1 MATYITLVQF
11 TQQGS
16 QQVKG
21 LPNLVEKNM
30 ENFKKAGIE
39 LRSWHVTMGQYDI
52 VVVFDAP
59 NDETV
64 AKVALLLGLQGN
76 VRTQSMRAF
85 SLEEFKKVV
94 SSLP

>member
-11 TQQGS
+11 TQQGA

-21 LPNLVEKNM
+21 LPSLVEKNI
-30 ENFKKAGIE
+30 ENFKKLGIE
-39 LRSWHVTMGQYDI
+39 FRSWHVTMGQYDI
-52 VVVFDAP
+52 VVVYDAP

-64 AKVALLLGLQGN
+64 AKLALILGLTGN
-76 VRTQSMRAF
+76 GRTQSMRAF
-85 SLEEFKKVV
+85 SLDEFKKIT

>member
-21 LPNLVEKNM
+21 LPSMVEKNM
-30 ENFKKAGIE
+30 ENFKKLGIE

-64 AKVALLLGLQGN
+64 AKVALALGLQGN

-94 SSLP
+94 GSLP

>member
-30 ENFKKAGIE
+30 ENFKKLGIE